1 MERQQQEQLL
11 ASRKELSDSNDLR
24 RTSVRE
30 AKESGDRTLQ
40 TMEKLYK
47 GTIAELRVQ
56 MSTKANEDRQTI
68 TNLESEAR
76 EHRTRMF
83 QQSQTLDLQRR
94 LYDQRDT
101 DNYNAALTRTR
112 QIQRL

>member
-1 MERQQQEQLL
+1 MERQQRL
-11 ASRKELSDSNDLR
+11 ASQKELSDSNDLR
-24 RTSVRE
+24 RASVRE
-30 AKESGDRTLQ
+30 AKESDDRTPQ

-47 GTIAELRVQ
+47 DTISELRAK
-56 MSTKANEDRQTI
+56 MSTQATEDRQTI
-68 TNLESEAR
+68 TSHQSESR
-76 EHRTRMF
+76 KHRTRMF

-101 DNYNAALTRTR
+101 DNYDAALTRTR